1 LAVSLI
7 TKVRKYS
14 HILFLTGVMFSGNT
28 FYHSHTVS
36 FNFECVFF
44 YVCFSSTQ
52 GDVYPVE
59 SYESFSSTS
68 QILDA
73 HWGVMTDGDVR
84 SCVLMTLNCFVLARD
99 DPHLIVLISLE
110 VVCCEK

>member
-1 LAVSLI
+1 MS
-7 TKVRKYS
+7 
-14 HILFLTGVMFSGNT
+14 
-28 FYHSHTVS
+28 
-36 FNFECVFF
+36 FF
-44 YVCFSSTQ
+44 YLCFSSTQ